1 MTSSETQSNCRQ
13 FIFWNDHTCKE
24 LVLLH
29 INLTSASHQ
38 YLGILE
44 FSVNVFQSQIQRH
57 VYLLKNGKRANRDK
71 QAEQPRQLSP
81 LWRTSGRLFFS
92 RYSPPWL
99 GCYPD
104 PQQGVH
110 VGVPLNPTD
119 GKSKWALLPS
129 GMWAMWACPPQLMA
143 AAGGPS
149 QALVIGGL
157 EKPTSTGTST
167 LAEAEHPIYRKLH
180 TRQHEWQAR
189 NILPILIKRLKSLL
203 IRVQFGLVQAWAHK

>member
-1 MTSSETQSNCRQ
+1 MHFRAKSE
-13 FIFWNDHTCKE
+13 FIY
-24 LVLLH
+24 
-29 INLTSASHQ
+29 I
-38 YLGILE
+38 
-44 FSVNVFQSQIQRH
+44 
-57 VYLLKNGKRANRDK
+57 YLLKNGKRANRDK

-81 LWRTSGRLFFS
+81 LWRTSGRLFFG

-143 AAGGPS
+143 AAAAAGGPS

-157 EKPTSTGTST
+157 EKPTSTSTST
-167 LAEAEHPIYRKLH
+167 RTQPPPNIQKAAHPATWLTSTQYF
-180 TRQHEWQAR
+180 A
-189 NILPILIKRLKSLL
+189 SSD
-203 IRVQFGLVQAWAHK
+203 